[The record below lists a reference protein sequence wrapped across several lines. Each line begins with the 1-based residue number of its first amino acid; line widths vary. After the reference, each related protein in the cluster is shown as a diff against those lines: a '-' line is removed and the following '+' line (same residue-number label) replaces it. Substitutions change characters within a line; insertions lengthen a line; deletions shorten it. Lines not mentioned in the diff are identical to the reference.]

1 MKQKNYDV
9 QQLYKEYMQGVTA
22 DRTAIDEILSGE
34 RRAAGTGARIKR
46 STGKMVGITAAAAA
60 IAICAGVGLSHLN
73 ANDDSSIK
81 SGANTSQTSS
91 VLTPAKQITQSFKLE
106 ATSMTAAP
114 LGSRT
119 VLTLTATDEKGREI
133 IQKYGSEDVGKNRI
147 WLGGNESTQ
156 RPEIIDST
164 GSHHEWHDDC
174 RVAKVSD
181 DQMTFIYDTYLLFE
195 AANEAMP
202 FTVNVFCPDENKQ
215 PTADQIANGEQGNL
229 SIIASAKLSYKVNA
243 AEQVFT
249 SANGEVFRVSDFYF
263 YTNHDDK
270 NNLSNLLFDMKFN
283 FANSTQRSF
292 VKQELS
298 HLDQF
303 GTDTLCI
310 GGGYINGE
318 YKLLHFFNDSINSD
332 EVTSIIYDGITFNKV
347 EEVNVEQARFKSE
360 MTEMFASD
368 HSLRVNV
375 KLTALN
381 DDAKKLLALDAK
393 ANASNGK
400 TRIKADPINL
410 DELPEIGGSTTTK
423 PVINGDTLTTTV
435 TFNRVNSSDTF
446 KDGTKFDIYFPCTQA
461 EGESSY
467 RVPADRRL
475 TVTVRKNVPE
485 RVFKSASGKTLWLTD
500 YQFNCT
506 MDASKLVG
514 NALSEYQITF
524 DDEYN
529 PTKTQTSIPSLDGGG
544 ARSDKGDPNTHVSFI
559 DKIDSSRVKSITYGG
574 EVFTAQ

>member
-1 MKQKNYDV
+1 
-9 QQLYKEYMQGVTA
+9 
-22 DRTAIDEILSGE
+22 
-34 RRAAGTGARIKR
+34 
-46 STGKMVGITAAAAA
+46 
-60 IAICAGVGLSHLN
+60 
-73 ANDDSSIK
+73 
-81 SGANTSQTSS
+81 
-91 VLTPAKQITQSFKLE
+91 
-106 ATSMTAAP
+106 
-114 LGSRT
+114 
-119 VLTLTATDEKGREI
+119 
-133 IQKYGSEDVGKNRI
+133 
-147 WLGGNESTQ
+147 
-156 RPEIIDST
+156 
-164 GSHHEWHDDC
+164 
-174 RVAKVSD
+174 
-181 DQMTFIYDTYLLFE
+181 
-195 AANEAMP
+195 
-202 FTVNVFCPDENKQ
+202 
-215 PTADQIANGEQGNL
+215 
-229 SIIASAKLSYKVNA
+229 
-243 AEQVFT
+243 
-249 SANGEVFRVSDFYF
+249 
-263 YTNHDDK
+263 
-270 NNLSNLLFDMKFN
+270 MKFN

-446 KDGTKFDIYFPCTQA
+446 KDGTKFDIVFTCTDK
-461 EGESSY
+461 EGTDC
-467 RVPADRRL
+467 RFIPADRRL
-475 TVTVRKNVPE
+475 TVTVKKNVPE

>member
-1 MKQKNYDV
+1 MKQFDYDAEH
-9 QQLYKEYMQGVTA
+9 LYREYMQNVTA
-22 DRTAIDEILSGE
+22 DPTAIEDILSGK
-34 RRAAGTGARIKR
+34 RKSANRGARIKH
-46 STGKMVGITAAAAA
+46 STGKMIGITAAAAA
-60 IAICAGVGLSHLN
+60 VAICAGIGFSALN
-73 ANDDSSIK
+73 ANDDSGIK
-81 SGANTSQTSS
+81 SAATTSQNVSAI
-91 VLTPAKQITQSFKLE
+91 TPAKQITQSFKLE

-114 LGSRT
+114 LGART
-119 VLTLTATDEKGREI
+119 ILTLTATDEKGREI
-133 IQKYGSEDVGKNRI
+133 IQKYGSEDVAKNRI

-164 GSHHEWHDDC
+164 GFHHEWHDDC
-174 RVAKVSD
+174 RVAKVRD
-181 DQMTFIYDTYLLFE
+181 DQMTFIYDTYLLCE

-310 GGGYINGE
+310 GGGYINDE

-347 EEVNVEQARFKSE
+347 EEVNVEQAKFKSE

-375 KLTALN
+375 KLTAQN
-381 DDAKKLLALDAK
+381 DDAKKLLALH
-393 ANASNGK
+393 ANEMASNGK
-400 TRIKADPINL
+400 TRIEAAPINL
-410 DELPEIGGSTTTK
+410 DELPKIGSSSSSTH
-423 PVINGDTLTTTV
+423 VINGDTLTTTV
-435 TFNRVNSSDTF
+435 TLNRVNSSDTF
-446 KDGTKFDIYFPCTQA
+446 KDGTKFDIVFTCT
-461 EGESSY
+461 EKDGTDC
-467 RVPADRRL
+467 RFIPADRRL
-475 TVTVRKNVPE
+475 TVTVKKNVPE

-514 NALSEYQITF
+514 NTLSEYQINF

-529 PTKTQTSIPSLDGGG
+529 PTKTQTSIPSLADGG
-544 ARSDKGDPNTHVSFI
+544 ARSDKGDPNTNVWFI

>member
-9 QQLYKEYMQGVTA
+9 QQMYKEYMQGVGS
-22 DRTAIDEILSGE
+22 DPTAIEDILSGE
-34 RRAAGTGARIKR
+34 RQPANTGARIKHSR
-46 STGKMVGITAAAAA
+46 GRMIGVTAAAAA
-60 IAICAGVGLSHLN
+60 VAICAGIGFSNMN

-81 SGANTSQTSS
+81 PAAATTTTA
-91 VLTPAKQITQSFKLE
+91 VTPAKQAAQSFKLE

-114 LGSRT
+114 LGART

-133 IQKYGSEDVGKNRI
+133 IQKYGSKDVAKNSI

-164 GSHHEWHDDC
+164 GFHHEWHDDC
-174 RVAKVSD
+174 RVAKVRD

-263 YTNHDDK
+263 YTNHEDK

-292 VKQELS
+292 VEQELS
-298 HLDQF
+298 HLDKF

-332 EVTSIIYDGITFNKV
+332 EVTSIIYDGV
-347 EEVNVEQARFKSE
+347 EFTPQG
-360 MTEMFASD
+360 
-368 HSLRVNV
+368 
-375 KLTALN
+375 
-381 DDAKKLLALDAK
+381 DAKI
-393 ANASNGK
+393 SIEK
-400 TRIKADPINL
+400 TIVDSSERAFSIEMLIKADNDAGRELLRKNASTIKFTINESVGGMTVCSSQSSAKFEKDRL
-410 DELPEIGGSTTTK
+410 SLYITGSIYGKHVEKVAVEMKPDPSVPSEILQALGTSGNVPTIKTELPKTLTDKVFVSTT
-423 PVINGDTLTTTV
+423 GEHFWLSELFATTDH
-435 TFNRVNSSDTF
+435 NRSSKKASHAVF
-446 KDGTKFDIYFPCTQA
+446 KLKDGDEVSESDYNTSRAGNTDQKQETIFFNEQFPYDPSDVASIIYDGV
-461 EGESSY
+461 E
-467 RVPADRRL
+467 
-475 TVTVRKNVPE
+475 
-485 RVFKSASGKTLWLTD
+485 FKAK
-500 YQFNCT
+500 
-506 MDASKLVG
+506 
-514 NALSEYQITF
+514 
-524 DDEYN
+524 
-529 PTKTQTSIPSLDGGG
+529 
-544 ARSDKGDPNTHVSFI
+544 
-559 DKIDSSRVKSITYGG
+559 
-574 EVFTAQ
+574 

>member
-1 MKQKNYDV
+1 
-9 QQLYKEYMQGVTA
+9 MQGVGS
-22 DRTAIDEILSGE
+22 DPTAIEDILSGE
-34 RRAAGTGARIKR
+34 RQSANTGARIKH
-46 STGKMVGITAAAAA
+46 STGKAATIAATAAV
-60 IAICAGVGLSHLN
+60 IAICAGIGFSNMN

-81 SGANTSQTSS
+81 PAAATTTTA
-91 VLTPAKQITQSFKLE
+91 VTPAKQAAQSFKLE

-114 LGSRT
+114 LGART

-133 IQKYGSEDVGKNRI
+133 IQKYGSKDVAKNSI

-164 GSHHEWHDDC
+164 GFHHEWHDDC
-174 RVAKVSD
+174 RVAEVGD

-215 PTADQIANGEQGNL
+215 PTADQLANGEQGNL

-263 YTNHDDK
+263 YTNHEDK

-292 VKQELS
+292 VEQELS

-332 EVTSIIYDGITFNKV
+332 EVTSIIYDGV
-347 EEVNVEQARFKSE
+347 EFTPQG
-360 MTEMFASD
+360 
-368 HSLRVNV
+368 
-375 KLTALN
+375 
-381 DDAKKLLALDAK
+381 DAKISIEKNIDEAKKAYIEATIEKQKLIKKNPNANTKEYDSAMIEAAKYIAQNKGSDILCAGLTSDKHFIAAACFSGNNAQKVKACADKMAQQGIRYNWFILIDKSGNELCKCYIDWCHMISGNAYVQIYSENAVSFAAL
-393 ANASNGK
+393 
-400 TRIKADPINL
+400 P
-410 DELPEIGGSTTTK
+410 
-423 PVINGDTLTTTV
+423 
-435 TFNRVNSSDTF
+435 
-446 KDGTKFDIYFPCTQA
+446 DGAVLRC
-461 EGESSY
+461 
-467 RVPADRRL
+467 
-475 TVTVRKNVPE
+475 
-485 RVFKSASGKTLWLTD
+485 LTD
-500 YQFNCT
+500 SSFADINVSLTDGDLGTTLFNNI
-506 MDASKLVG
+506 K
-514 NALSEYQITF
+514 Q
-524 DDEYN
+524 
-529 PTKTQTSIPSLDGGG
+529 
-544 ARSDKGDPNTHVSFI
+544 
-559 DKIDSSRVKSITYGG
+559 
-574 EVFTAQ
+574 

>member
-1 MKQKNYDV
+1 
-9 QQLYKEYMQGVTA
+9 MQGVTA
-22 DRTAIDEILSGE
+22 DKTAIDEILSGE

-60 IAICAGVGLSHLN
+60 IAICAGIGLSHLN

-81 SGANTSQTSS
+81 SGANTSQSS
-91 VLTPAKQITQSFKLE
+91 PALTPAKQITQSFKLE

-114 LGSRT
+114 LGART
-119 VLTLTATDEKGREI
+119 ILTLTATDEKGREI
-133 IQKYGSEDVGKNRI
+133 IQKYGSEDVAKNRI

-174 RVAKVSD
+174 RVAKIRD

-347 EEVNVEQARFKSE
+347 EEVNVEQAKFKSE

-375 KLTALN
+375 KLTAQN
-381 DDAKKLLALDAK
+381 DDAKKLLALH
-393 ANASNGK
+393 ANEMASNGK
-400 TRIKADPINL
+400 TRIEAAPINL
-410 DELPEIGGSTTTK
+410 DELPEIGGSSSSTH
-423 PVINGDTLTTTV
+423 VINGDTLTTTV
-435 TFNRVNSSDTF
+435 TLNRVNSSDTF
-446 KDGTKFDIYFPCTQA
+446 KDGTKFDIVFTCT
-461 EGESSY
+461 EKDC
-467 RVPADRRL
+467 RFIPADRRL
-475 TVTVRKNVPE
+475 TVTVKKNVPE

-529 PTKTQTSIPSLDGGG
+529 PTKTQTSIPSLTGGG
-544 ARSDKGDPNTHVSFI
+544 ARSDKGDPNTNVWFI
-559 DKIDSSRVKSITYGG
+559 DKIDSSRVTSVKYAG

>member
-1 MKQKNYDV
+1 MKQFDYDAEH
-9 QQLYKEYMQGVTA
+9 LYREYMQNVTA
-22 DRTAIDEILSGE
+22 DPTAIEDILSGK
-34 RRAAGTGARIKR
+34 RKSANRGARIKR

-60 IAICAGVGLSHLN
+60 IAICAGVGLSRLN

-114 LGSRT
+114 LGART
-119 VLTLTATDEKGREI
+119 ILTLTATDEKGREI
-133 IQKYGSEDVGKNRI
+133 IQKYGSKDVAKNRI
-147 WLGGNESTQ
+147 WLGGNEATQ

-164 GSHHEWHDDC
+164 GYHHEWHDDC
-174 RVAKVSD
+174 RVANVRD

-263 YTNHDDK
+263 YTNHEDK
-270 NNLSNLLFDMKFN
+270 NNLYNLLFDMKFN
-283 FANSTQRSF
+283 LANSTQKSF
-292 VKQELS
+292 TKQELN

-332 EVTSIIYDGITFNKV
+332 EVTSIIYDGITYNKV
-347 EEVNVEQARFKSE
+347 EEVNVEQAKFKSE

-381 DDAKKLLALDAK
+381 DDAKKLLALGAK
-393 ANASNGK
+393 AKASNEK
-400 TRIKADPINL
+400 IFIDAVPINH
-410 DELPEIGGSTTTK
+410 DELPEIGGSSSSK

-446 KDGTKFDIYFPCTQA
+446 KDGTKFDIVFTCTDK
-461 EGESSY
+461 EGTDC
-467 RVPADRRL
+467 RLIPADRRL
-475 TVTVRKNVPE
+475 TVTVKKNVPE

-514 NALSEYQITF
+514 NALSEYQINF

-544 ARSDKGDPNTHVSFI
+544 TRSDKGDPNTNVWFI

>member
-60 IAICAGVGLSHLN
+60 IAICAGIGLSHLN

-81 SGANTSQTSS
+81 SGANTSQSS
-91 VLTPAKQITQSFKLE
+91 SALTPAKQITQSFKLE

-114 LGSRT
+114 LGART

-133 IQKYGSEDVGKNRI
+133 IQKYGSKDVAKNRI

-164 GSHHEWHDDC
+164 GFHHEWHDDC
-174 RVAKVSD
+174 RVAKVSN
-181 DQMTFIYDTYLLFE
+181 DQMTFIYDTYLHFE

-310 GGGYINGE
+310 GGGYINDE

-347 EEVNVEQARFKSE
+347 EEVNVEQAKFKSE

-368 HSLRVNV
+368 HSLQVSL
-375 KLTALN
+375 KMTALN
-381 DDAKKLLALDAK
+381 DAAKKLLK
-393 ANASNGK
+393 ENG
-400 TRIKADPINL
+400 TGFNPNTLINKNRKEGF
-410 DELPEIGGSTTTK
+410 DVSAFTV
-423 PVINGDTLTTTV
+423 PVITEDTYSARLL
-435 TFNRVNSSDTF
+435 FQSINSNDVL
-446 KDGTKFDIYFPCTQA
+446 KDGDKFTIVVGT
-461 EGESSY
+461 GESSWDN
-467 RVPADRRL
+467 VPDCNK
-475 TVTVRKNVPE
+475 VTFSIKKNVTE
-485 RVFKSASGKTLWLTD
+485 RVFKSASGKTMWLSD
-500 YQFNCT
+500 YHFNVG
-506 MDASKLVG
+506 MDG
-514 NALSEYQITF
+514 NSLDKTTFNNFEITF
-524 DDEYN
+524 ADGTVKTPFN
-529 PTKTQTSIPSLDGGG
+529 MQCLANCATKSE
-544 ARSDKGDPNTHVSFI
+544 KGDPNTIAAFE
-559 DKIDSSRVKSITYGG
+559 KIDSSKVTSVKYAG

>member
-1 MKQKNYDV
+1 
-9 QQLYKEYMQGVTA
+9 
-22 DRTAIDEILSGE
+22 
-34 RRAAGTGARIKR
+34 
-46 STGKMVGITAAAAA
+46 
-60 IAICAGVGLSHLN
+60 
-73 ANDDSSIK
+73 
-81 SGANTSQTSS
+81 
-91 VLTPAKQITQSFKLE
+91 
-106 ATSMTAAP
+106 
-114 LGSRT
+114 
-119 VLTLTATDEKGREI
+119 
-133 IQKYGSEDVGKNRI
+133 
-147 WLGGNESTQ
+147 
-156 RPEIIDST
+156 
-164 GSHHEWHDDC
+164 
-174 RVAKVSD
+174 
-181 DQMTFIYDTYLLFE
+181 MTFIYDTYLLCE

-332 EVTSIIYDGITFNKV
+332 EVTSIIYDGITYNKV

-381 DDAKKLLALDAK
+381 DDAKKLLALDANAK
-393 ANASNGK
+393 ASNGK
-400 TRIKADPINL
+400 TRIDAVPINL
-410 DELPEIGGSTTTK
+410 DELPKIGGSSSST
-423 PVINGDTLTTTV
+423 PVINGDTLTTTI

-446 KDGTKFDIYFPCTQA
+446 KDGTKFDIVFTCTDK
-461 EGESSY
+461 EGTDC
-467 RVPADRRL
+467 RLIPADRRL
-475 TVTVRKNVPE
+475 TVTVKKNVPE

-529 PTKTQTSIPSLDGGG
+529 PTKTQASIPSLAGGG
-544 ARSDKGDPNTHVSFI
+544 ARSDKGDPNTNLSFI